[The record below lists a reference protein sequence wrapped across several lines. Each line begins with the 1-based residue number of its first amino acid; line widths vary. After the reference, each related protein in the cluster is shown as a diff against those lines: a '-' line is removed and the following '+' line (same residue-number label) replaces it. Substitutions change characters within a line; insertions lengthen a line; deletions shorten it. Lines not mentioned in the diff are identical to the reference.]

1 MKIRF
6 KQVLIIFN
14 YNQTILSQNKF
25 FYEFQKY
32 ILNCL
37 FLSLI
42 FQTFE
47 QLSKKLHPSYQFC
60 DDGSWTFPCHLHSQ
74 PEALPLHQGKL
85 YSSRF
90 LQFKETAISVLCKI
104 IFLKIVLSK
113 KCFFPVSTMRQKR
126 EKRIAAILVVI
137 VVVFI
142 TCNLPRVIINLYEV
156 SKYYI

>member
-1 MKIRF
+1 MIRPF
-6 KQVLIIFN
+6 
-14 YNQTILSQNKF
+14 YHRTSF

-90 LQFKETAISVLCKI
+90 LQFKETVLYLSCVKS
-104 IFLKIVLSK
+104 FQKKKSCQKIV
-113 KCFFPVSTMRQKR
+113 FFPVSTMRQKR

-156 SKYYI
+156 SKYYFQLLIFII